1 MNEKVSDN
9 LEALNDLYI
18 SDCFSLFI
26 HNLPIFCK
34 GFIGA
39 DRNMYTII
47 WIEIIQEV

>member
-26 HNLPIFCK
+26 TCLFSAK
-34 GFIGA
+34 DLLGL
-39 DRNMYTII
+39 T
-47 WIEIIQEV
+47 EICIL